1 MWDRRF
7 VDVNKWK
14 WEKRERK
21 IRCRSGEGGT
31 TKLCAPSL
39 PTLRSPSLRL
49 AGTRCKGQM
58 SIVRKTRRL
67 KQRSKHTSEI
77 LRDELCF
84 KIPVYFSLRDFICGW
99 NQQTPLEKKAGFTV
113 FLSSLSSACDPAVAW
128 RKAIP
133 VSCVSWRPQ
142 APPTLHSPGAPGRT
156 TSSRSLRESYAGT
169 WQPQRSP
176 GV

>member
-1 MWDRRF
+1 MR
-7 VDVNKWK
+7 
-14 WEKRERK
+14 EKRKRK

-39 PTLRSPSLRL
+39 PTLRSPCLRL

-84 KIPVYFSLRDFICGW
+84 KIPVYFSLRDFTEDEINRHHW
-99 NQQTPLEKKAGFTV
+99 KRKAGFTV
-113 FLSSLSSACDPAVAW
+113 FLSSLSAACDPAVAW
-128 RKAIP
+128 RNAIP

-142 APPTLHSPGAPGRT
+142 APPTLHSPGAPGQT
-156 TSSRSLRESYAGT
+156 TSSRSLREGYAGT